1 MHQLRKPNACVNL
14 KGAVAV
20 TAEKKRWAKKPPVVR
35 AYQLQNV
42 GNAGKL
48 QRVAAVLSEFRK
60 GCRVVQHA
68 QMRRFVEH
76 GEPFWNRRKLP
87 EFESKLS
94 ARYQRS
100 VQNQV
105 VVGLD
110 SWLELTKI
118 VIRQMIRDSSLPEG
132 VKGDLWWLNKCG
144 AHYQTPE
151 QATVPVWEY
160 GEDGHRILTKERRPA
175 PAETLALLR
184 QMTKH
189 VRKHRVSA
197 PQLWRSRTMALD
209 GTVAQVE
216 ASKQSGQD
224 FWVRVSTLE
233 PGNPV
238 WLPLRANRFFN
249 DAAGELSNFAQ
260 MTVGRGG
267 EVKVALVKRST
278 KATTRSEGPDIA
290 LDWGLKTMFA
300 TDLGDQLGRRLYPW
314 VRNIDPKLMALTAEL
329 QRQGVSLKK
338 NKRYR
343 RFNQRIR
350 DHVRNEVGRVVNH
363 LIEVH
368 GPRSLTVEQLDF
380 RDGGI
385 SRQMNRLLTKAG
397 RRAVAEKL
405 AAVAETLGITIREVN
420 PAYSS
425 QECSGCGFVSSAN
438 RKNSRF
444 QCGFCHKVLNAD
456 TNGARVISAR
466 RSGSGFDL
474 QHGRRAV
481 LRQLDAAFEARWGL
495 SPGTAKKLRQ
505 LKERPNQKRPN
516 TDGLAAVPRT
526 RQIVSIDLLSAMN
539 EVLWKLR
546 LFRDAFGATSNQ
558 LRKIQTIGQ
567 NRRIISFNG

>member
-1 MHQLRKPNACVNL
+1 MRQLLKPGACVDL
-14 KGAVAV
+14 KGMAAVV
-20 TAEKKRWAKKPPVVR
+20 AEKKKRAKKPPVVR
-35 AYQLQNV
+35 AYQLQNA

-48 QRVAAVLSEFRK
+48 QRAAAVLPEFQRA
-60 GCRVVQHA
+60 CRVVQA
-68 QMRRFVEH
+68 DQMRRFVEH
-76 GEPFWNRRKLP
+76 SEPFWDRRKLP

-105 VVGLD
+105 VAGLG

-118 VIRQMIRDSSLPEG
+118 VIRQIIRDSSLPEG

-160 GEDGHRILTKERRPA
+160 DECDHRILTKERRPA

-189 VRKHRVSA
+189 VRKHRVSV

-216 ASKQSGQD
+216 VSKQPGQD

-233 PGNPV
+233 FGNPA
-238 WLPLRANRFFN
+238 WIPLKANQFFN
-249 DAAGELSNFAQ
+249 EAAGELSNFAQ
-260 MTVGRGG
+260 LTVAKDG

-278 KATTRSEGPDIA
+278 KAATRTEGTDIA

-314 VRNIDPKLMALTAEL
+314 LRDIDPKLTALTAEL
-329 QRQGVSLKK
+329 QRQDVSLKK

-343 RFNQRIR
+343 RFNQCIR
-350 DHVRNEVGRVVNH
+350 DHFRNEVGRVINR
-363 LIEVH
+363 LIEAH
-368 GPRSLTVEQLDF
+368 GPCSLTVEQLDF
-380 RDGGI
+380 RGGGM

-397 RRAVAEKL
+397 RRAVAE
-405 AAVAETLGITIREVN
+405 TLGITIHEVN

-425 QECSGCGFVSSAN
+425 QECSGCGFVASLN
-438 RKNSRF
+438 RKNSQFR
-444 QCGFCHKVLNAD
+444 CLFCRKVLNAD
-456 TNGARVISAR
+456 TNGVRVISAR
-466 RSGSGFDL
+466 RSGSGFGL
-474 QHGRRAV
+474 QHDRRAV

-495 SPGTAKKLRQ
+495 PSGCAKELRQ
-505 LKERPNQKRPN
+505 LKERPNHKRPF
-516 TDGLAAVPRT
+516 TDGLAAVPCT
-526 RQIVSIDLLSAMN
+526 RQIVFHGTHSGMN
-539 EVLWKLR
+539 VYE
-546 LFRDAFGATSNQ
+546 N
-558 LRKIQTIGQ
+558 
-567 NRRIISFNG
+567 